1 MKHITLLIT
10 LLTIGFITTTYA
22 QADSTSVLNKKHE
35 FKIGAIKLLAGG
47 ILDVTYERI
56 HSEDFTYGISLLGNL
71 DSKNN
76 EYPEDFS
83 VTPFARFYFTEPK
96 YYGAR
101 GFFIEGFG
109 KFIAGR
115 DYNGYVESYYV
126 DNNGNGFYSYRDK
139 QENYTAASVG
149 ISLGW
154 KWINRSGF
162 VFEILAGGGRNFG
175 GSNAPDASFRGDFNL
190 GYRF

>member
-1 MKHITLLIT
+1 MKRITLLLA
-10 LLTIGFITTTYA
+10 LLTTGFTTTTYA
-22 QADSTSVLNKKHE
+22 QADSTSVLSKKHE

-47 ILDVTYERI
+47 ILDVTYEHI

-96 YYGAR
+96 YYGAK
-101 GFFIEGFG
+101 GFFVEGFT
-109 KFIAGR
+109 KFITGH
-115 DYNGYVESYYV
+115 DYYYHEEIYY
-126 DNNGNGFYSYRDK
+126 NNDGSYSYDYTDK
-139 QENYTAASVG
+139 RVAYTAASAG

-162 VFEILAGGGRNFG
+162 VFEILCGAGRNFG
-175 GSNAPDASFRGDFNL
+175 GSKAPDASFRGDFNL